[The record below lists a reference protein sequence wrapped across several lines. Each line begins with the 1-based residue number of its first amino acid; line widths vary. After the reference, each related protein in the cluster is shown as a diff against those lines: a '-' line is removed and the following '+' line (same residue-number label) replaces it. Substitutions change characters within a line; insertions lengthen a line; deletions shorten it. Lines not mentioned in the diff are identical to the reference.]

1 MVATA
6 SQNVPGTEEPVSNN
20 YHLIEQASRGFP
32 DIVGG
37 AQGALRVQLGIA
49 AAIVKGSISV
59 LLEFTS
65 YFLFLTYALYGFI
78 MRFEARNTFGYF
90 AYIFVIVKPL
100 GAFYDFAMKNKKQ
113 YVGFPAMPESPSIKY
128 IADLIIHEG
137 LYCLVCM
144 IGHLFNA
151 IVGDEKWLLTFLG
164 LAGHT
169 SYLIGRIFLPT
180 TKSDSEARE
189 AAEGG
194 EGESTVAEEQEETLS
209 ETTIAEEHEETMIG
223 ESYTSE
229 SYV

>member
-6 SQNVPGTEEPVSNN
+6 SQNVPGTEVCVSNN
-20 YHLIEQASRGFP
+20 YHLIEQASRSFP
-32 DIVGG
+32 EIVGG

-65 YFLFLTYALYGFI
+65 YSFFLTYALYGFI
-78 MRFEARNTFGYF
+78 MRFEARNSFGYF
-90 AYIFVIVKPL
+90 AYILVIVKPL
-100 GAFYDFAMKNKKQ
+100 GAFYDFAMKNKKR

-137 LYCLVCM
+137 LYCLLCM

-164 LAGHT
+164 LAGHILY
-169 SYLIGRIFLPT
+169 SSGRVFLPT
-180 TKSDSEARE
+180 TESDSEERE
-189 AAEGG
+189 STEGAEGD
-194 EGESTVAEEQEETLS
+194 STVAEEQEETLS
-209 ETTIAEEHEETMIG
+209 ETTIAEEYEETMLR
-223 ESYTSE
+223 ESNILE
-229 SYV
+229 SDV